1 MPIRLAHLRRS
12 GLLWSI
18 FGLVACGG
26 SGDGRPTAPTT
37 PPAAAIRFDSGSV
50 NLTVGANRQLV
61 AIVTDASGAALA
73 AGGQDI
79 RWNSINPAVVS
90 VSQTGVVHGIA
101 PGSALVTAVI
111 GSHVAIETVTV
122 LAPLSSRRLRFAID
136 VN

>member
-1 MPIRLAHLRRS
+1 
-12 GLLWSI
+12 
-18 FGLVACGG
+18 
-26 SGDGRPTAPTT
+26 
-37 PPAAAIRFDSGSV
+37 
-50 NLTVGANRQLV
+50 LTVGANRQLV
-61 AIVTDASGAALA
+61 AIVTDASGAVLP

-90 VSQTGVVHGIA
+90 VSQTGVIRGVA
-101 PGSALVTAVI
+101 PGSALVTAII